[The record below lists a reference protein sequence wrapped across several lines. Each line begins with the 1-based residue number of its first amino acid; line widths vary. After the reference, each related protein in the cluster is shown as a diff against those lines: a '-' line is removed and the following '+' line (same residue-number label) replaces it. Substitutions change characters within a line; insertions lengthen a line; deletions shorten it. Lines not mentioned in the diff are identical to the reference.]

1 MPTPDSVAMRLRHIR
16 QQQNLTLKQVEIK
29 SRGKWKA
36 VVVGSYERGTRSL
49 SIQRASE
56 LCTFYE
62 VPLSALFKDS
72 VHNET
77 QTLASKLVIDLRKLR
92 KLDRNAD
99 IFTQHTHQLLQWIA
113 EHRDDWNGEV
123 LSMRKSDTEILAMLT
138 NKSPMELIDALTHR
152 DLLLKN

>member
-1 MPTPDSVAMRLRHIR
+1 MRLRHIR

-62 VPLSALFKDS
+62 VPLTALFKDS

-92 KLDRNAD
+92 KLDRNAEP
-99 IFTQHTHQLLQWIA
+99 HA
-113 EHRDDWNGEV
+113 
-123 LSMRKSDTEILAMLT
+123 
-138 NKSPMELIDALTHR
+138 
-152 DLLLKN
+152 